1 MITVEKL
8 EKGTYFDDAFK
19 ISFRYDPI
27 TVAKVKELA
36 ERRYLPED
44 RAWEIPA
51 HELPALIEKVG
62 LSNIKSE
69 EAVVQALNTKEI
81 EDKREATQ
89 KRLKGIKPVRD
100 FDFKTAPLPHQ
111 IEAFNYGMEKN
122 SLLIGDEQG
131 LGKTKE
137 SIDICVARKKELIK
151 TLKEN
156 ELQRKAFELYYG
168 LGDKRSLR
176 AVAETIGRTE
186 RTVAGW
192 SRAFNWVARVTQ
204 RNIENAQNSNE
215 AKITAELT
223 DVRTKYR
230 ILINN
235 LMADFSKDIAQ
246 GKVKVKNINDFERL
260 VKLDML
266 LMGEA
271 TERVERGGT
280 QELSQD
286 AKDRLDE
293 IAQLM
298 KRAKK

>member
-1 MITVEKL
+1 MANT
-8 EKGTYFDDAFK
+8 
-19 ISFRYDPI
+19 
-27 TVAKVKELA
+27 
-36 ERRYLPED
+36 
-44 RAWEIPA
+44 
-51 HELPALIEKVG
+51 
-62 LSNIKSE
+62 LS
-69 EAVVQALNTKEI
+69 
-81 EDKREATQ
+81 
-89 KRLKGIKPVRD
+89 
-100 FDFKTAPLPHQ
+100 
-111 IEAFNYGMEKN
+111 
-122 SLLIGDEQG
+122 
-131 LGKTKE
+131 
-137 SIDICVARKKELIK
+137 
-151 TLKEN
+151 KEN

-293 IAQLM
+293 IAKLM
-298 KRAKK
+298 KSVKK

>member
-1 MITVEKL
+1 MPNT
-8 EKGTYFDDAFK
+8 
-19 ISFRYDPI
+19 
-27 TVAKVKELA
+27 
-36 ERRYLPED
+36 
-44 RAWEIPA
+44 
-51 HELPALIEKVG
+51 
-62 LSNIKSE
+62 LS
-69 EAVVQALNTKEI
+69 
-81 EDKREATQ
+81 
-89 KRLKGIKPVRD
+89 
-100 FDFKTAPLPHQ
+100 
-111 IEAFNYGMEKN
+111 
-122 SLLIGDEQG
+122 
-131 LGKTKE
+131 
-137 SIDICVARKKELIK
+137 
-151 TLKEN
+151 KEN

-260 VKLDML
+260 GML

-271 TERVERGGT
+271 TERVESGGT

-298 KRAKK
+298 KSAKK

>member
-1 MITVEKL
+1 MADKL
-8 EKGTYFDDAFK
+8 
-19 ISFRYDPI
+19 S
-27 TVAKVKELA
+27 
-36 ERRYLPED
+36 
-44 RAWEIPA
+44 
-51 HELPALIEKVG
+51 
-62 LSNIKSE
+62 
-69 EAVVQALNTKEI
+69 
-81 EDKREATQ
+81 
-89 KRLKGIKPVRD
+89 
-100 FDFKTAPLPHQ
+100 
-111 IEAFNYGMEKN
+111 
-122 SLLIGDEQG
+122 
-131 LGKTKE
+131 
-137 SIDICVARKKELIK
+137 
-151 TLKEN
+151 KEN
-156 ELQRKAFELYYG
+156 DLQRKAFELYYG

-192 SRAFNWVARVTQ
+192 SRSFNWVARVTQ
-204 RNIENAQNSNE
+204 RNIENAQNSKE
-215 AKITAELT
+215 ANITAELT

-271 TERVERGGT
+271 TERVEGGGT
-280 QELSQD
+280 HELSQD

-298 KRAKK
+298 KSVKKS

>member
-1 MITVEKL
+1 MPNT
-8 EKGTYFDDAFK
+8 
-19 ISFRYDPI
+19 
-27 TVAKVKELA
+27 
-36 ERRYLPED
+36 
-44 RAWEIPA
+44 
-51 HELPALIEKVG
+51 
-62 LSNIKSE
+62 LS
-69 EAVVQALNTKEI
+69 
-81 EDKREATQ
+81 
-89 KRLKGIKPVRD
+89 
-100 FDFKTAPLPHQ
+100 
-111 IEAFNYGMEKN
+111 
-122 SLLIGDEQG
+122 
-131 LGKTKE
+131 
-137 SIDICVARKKELIK
+137 
-151 TLKEN
+151 KEN

-192 SRAFNWVARVTQ
+192 SMAFNWVARVTQ

-215 AKITAELT
+215 AKIIAELT

-298 KRAKK
+298 KSAKK

>member
-1 MITVEKL
+1 MPNT
-8 EKGTYFDDAFK
+8 
-19 ISFRYDPI
+19 
-27 TVAKVKELA
+27 
-36 ERRYLPED
+36 
-44 RAWEIPA
+44 
-51 HELPALIEKVG
+51 
-62 LSNIKSE
+62 LS
-69 EAVVQALNTKEI
+69 
-81 EDKREATQ
+81 
-89 KRLKGIKPVRD
+89 
-100 FDFKTAPLPHQ
+100 
-111 IEAFNYGMEKN
+111 
-122 SLLIGDEQG
+122 
-131 LGKTKE
+131 
-137 SIDICVARKKELIK
+137 
-151 TLKEN
+151 KEN

-192 SRAFNWVARVTQ
+192 SMAFNWVARVTQ

-215 AKITAELT
+215 AKIIAELT

-235 LMADFSKDIAQ
+235 LMADFSKDIVQ

-298 KRAKK
+298 KSVKK

>member
-1 MITVEKL
+1 MPNT
-8 EKGTYFDDAFK
+8 
-19 ISFRYDPI
+19 
-27 TVAKVKELA
+27 
-36 ERRYLPED
+36 
-44 RAWEIPA
+44 
-51 HELPALIEKVG
+51 
-62 LSNIKSE
+62 LS
-69 EAVVQALNTKEI
+69 
-81 EDKREATQ
+81 
-89 KRLKGIKPVRD
+89 
-100 FDFKTAPLPHQ
+100 
-111 IEAFNYGMEKN
+111 
-122 SLLIGDEQG
+122 
-131 LGKTKE
+131 
-137 SIDICVARKKELIK
+137 
-151 TLKEN
+151 KEN

-260 VKLDML
+260 
-266 LMGEA
+266 GEA

-298 KRAKK
+298 KSAKK

>member
-1 MITVEKL
+1 MANT
-8 EKGTYFDDAFK
+8 
-19 ISFRYDPI
+19 
-27 TVAKVKELA
+27 
-36 ERRYLPED
+36 
-44 RAWEIPA
+44 
-51 HELPALIEKVG
+51 
-62 LSNIKSE
+62 LS
-69 EAVVQALNTKEI
+69 
-81 EDKREATQ
+81 
-89 KRLKGIKPVRD
+89 
-100 FDFKTAPLPHQ
+100 
-111 IEAFNYGMEKN
+111 
-122 SLLIGDEQG
+122 
-131 LGKTKE
+131 
-137 SIDICVARKKELIK
+137 
-151 TLKEN
+151 KEN

-192 SRAFNWVARVTQ
+192 SRDFNWVARVTQ
-204 RNIENAQNSNE
+204 RNIENAQNSNK

-271 TERVERGGT
+271 TERVESGGT

-298 KRAKK
+298 KSAKK

>member
-1 MITVEKL
+1 MPNT
-8 EKGTYFDDAFK
+8 
-19 ISFRYDPI
+19 
-27 TVAKVKELA
+27 
-36 ERRYLPED
+36 
-44 RAWEIPA
+44 
-51 HELPALIEKVG
+51 
-62 LSNIKSE
+62 LS
-69 EAVVQALNTKEI
+69 
-81 EDKREATQ
+81 
-89 KRLKGIKPVRD
+89 
-100 FDFKTAPLPHQ
+100 
-111 IEAFNYGMEKN
+111 
-122 SLLIGDEQG
+122 
-131 LGKTKE
+131 
-137 SIDICVARKKELIK
+137 
-151 TLKEN
+151 KEN

-176 AVAETIGRTE
+176 AVAET
-186 RTVAGW
+186 
-192 SRAFNWVARVTQ
+192 
-204 RNIENAQNSNE
+204 IENAQNSNE

-298 KRAKK
+298 KSAKK